1 MNDYKSV
8 LREYQVLLYK
18 INIQL
23 SNMSFLLDKTN
34 SFKNGIILIEKNL
47 KSTQGNSEEF
57 NFINPI
63 FNKYIKDLHIST
75 EIFNEQV
82 TLPIQ
87 QFIESFT
94 FATDISL
101 NSFNQ
106 IKNNLI
112 ENKQKVIKARDDYY
126 NYIQDSNK
134 IKNKEHDTN
143 ELFKAKKDNYAQL
156 YKYEVDKMN
165 EIIDKNNQKYIDAY
179 KSLNSLNFSYD
190 SFSKN
195 LFNKFIKNI
204 ENFGN
209 LFIKFSEQLNESLN
223 SHLKLIENKTRYTPQ
238 LDPETKRRFNYESFE
253 EFGKLKKSV
262 TDNINIIYPTLK
274 LEKGSSLP
282 YKGFDDFEIID
293 SPIEIMDKK
302 KVEEKIDELNNLIK
316 KFPLENELIPSEIS
330 KLMNILKEE
339 PIEKEQTFSFIFLN
353 NLKKFY
359 KNRVISFKN
368 RQNFIHLSNIMNN
381 ICIKENNTKTFNAII
396 EVSQMIKYEN
406 LFLYSM
412 IQKKNHFFSTKT
424 FWLKIIQ
431 DNLKDNI
438 KNYTNELITQKVKND
453 KNIKKDVN
461 KKTGKTKEPK
471 EKINFLVKLGLDKEI
486 INYNKLSEE
495 KKSILSQYAFENI
508 CIILSKSIPGM
519 CSFLVPEFISI
530 DIIDHYAKLFNFS
543 KKTISYFFNI
553 LETKNIKN
561 TLSYKKNSDNSIE
574 KKKLYDNLFILSS
587 TLKYLNQKDFINL
600 LHLSKNMTPLIKNK
614 IFKFLLSNQKLTIEK
629 RVELWGIIL
638 KIKDAKELID
648 YKNTKNLMKEKI
660 ETNQVEQNSQEDKN
674 LYTINADL
682 LRTPYVYKEKEHLE
696 KIGWVLKCLNFIR
709 PDIGYIQGMNFIA
722 LFFYVLLDYD
732 EEETFYYLFAL
743 ETETKYGEILIEDLK
758 LLNVYFNVLDKII
771 NLYKPALYY
780 KFTDSYIKTNFYSA
794 SWFITLFTGINMVF
808 DKHKI
813 SKYVLMVFENFLIDG
828 FSAIFISGFTIV
840 RYHIKQIRKLETE
853 DLMSFMIR
861 DLCQNDIFK
870 NENFDKIK
878 SYYEKNSEKI
888 NELLIN
894 KLTKITFYENENPY
908 LIKN

>member
-1 MNDYKSV
+1 
-8 LREYQVLLYK
+8 
-18 INIQL
+18 
-23 SNMSFLLDKTN
+23 MSFLLDKTN

-112 ENKQKVIKARDDYY
+112 ENKQKVIKARDVYY

-339 PIEKEQTFSFIFLN
+339 PIEKEETFSFIFLN

-381 ICIKENNTKTFNAII
+381 ICIKEN
-396 EVSQMIKYEN
+396 
-406 LFLYSM
+406 
-412 IQKKNHFFSTKT
+412 
-424 FWLKIIQ
+424 
-431 DNLKDNI
+431 
-438 KNYTNELITQKVKND
+438 
-453 KNIKKDVN
+453 
-461 KKTGKTKEPK
+461 
-471 EKINFLVKLGLDKEI
+471 
-486 INYNKLSEE
+486 
-495 KKSILSQYAFENI
+495 
-508 CIILSKSIPGM
+508 
-519 CSFLVPEFISI
+519 
-530 DIIDHYAKLFNFS
+530 
-543 KKTISYFFNI
+543 TIF
-553 LETKNIKN
+553 
-561 TLSYKKNSDNSIE
+561 
-574 KKKLYDNLFILSS
+574 
-587 TLKYLNQKDFINL
+587 
-600 LHLSKNMTPLIKNK
+600 
-614 IFKFLLSNQKLTIEK
+614 
-629 RVELWGIIL
+629 
-638 KIKDAKELID
+638 
-648 YKNTKNLMKEKI
+648 
-660 ETNQVEQNSQEDKN
+660 
-674 LYTINADL
+674 
-682 LRTPYVYKEKEHLE
+682 
-696 KIGWVLKCLNFIR
+696 
-709 PDIGYIQGMNFIA
+709 
-722 LFFYVLLDYD
+722 
-732 EEETFYYLFAL
+732 
-743 ETETKYGEILIEDLK
+743 
-758 LLNVYFNVLDKII
+758 
-771 NLYKPALYY
+771 
-780 KFTDSYIKTNFYSA
+780 
-794 SWFITLFTGINMVF
+794 
-808 DKHKI
+808 
-813 SKYVLMVFENFLIDG
+813 
-828 FSAIFISGFTIV
+828 
-840 RYHIKQIRKLETE
+840 
-853 DLMSFMIR
+853 
-861 DLCQNDIFK
+861 
-870 NENFDKIK
+870 
-878 SYYEKNSEKI
+878 
-888 NELLIN
+888 
-894 KLTKITFYENENPY
+894 
-908 LIKN
+908 